1 MISNAANRDLGE
13 PSRTSEV
20 SFAYCE
26 ILCSL
31 LSIKIPFMSVFC
43 FINIDR
49 ISAQRINKYGAT
61 VSPSLQPRC
70 ISNCLGKIGL

>member
-1 MISNAANRDLGE
+1 MISNTANRDLGE

-31 LSIKIPFMSVFC
+31 LSIKIPFMSVF
-43 FINIDR
+43 FYFVLLI
-49 ISAQRINKYGAT
+49 
-61 VSPSLQPRC
+61 L
-70 ISNCLGKIGL
+70 IGFQHKE